1 MRSKQ
6 IKHSNDHIKL
16 GKGGGAPWYPPL
28 VRCVI
33 EEHGIALYFRY
44 HIEEILYS
52 SISGETYCL
61 ARKSKHR
68 SLESHAEGRKR

>member
-16 GKGGGAPWYPPL
+16 GKGGGV

-68 SLESHAEGRKR
+68 SLESHAEGRRR